1 VIWRSHCDHTLA
13 NPRSPI
19 FHPILSLLRARFPR
33 LNVRLRFF
41 EDPAHAPDRELDAYV
56 DFSRVPPLPG
66 WSVHDLTA
74 VDEVLLAK
82 KEVNKVTGAIDDFI
96 DEAVDISTSDVGNAH
111 KYARKRLDEAADTL
125 ARLADQAI
133 EAAYKEVYKKYI
145 DSYGKLTV
153 GLVEAQTR
161 IASAA

>member
-1 VIWRSHCDHTLA
+1 
-13 NPRSPI
+13 
-19 FHPILSLLRARFPR
+19 
-33 LNVRLRFF
+33 
-41 EDPAHAPDRELDAYV
+41 
-56 DFSRVPPLPG
+56 
-66 WSVHDLTA
+66 
-74 VDEVLLAK
+74 VLLAK